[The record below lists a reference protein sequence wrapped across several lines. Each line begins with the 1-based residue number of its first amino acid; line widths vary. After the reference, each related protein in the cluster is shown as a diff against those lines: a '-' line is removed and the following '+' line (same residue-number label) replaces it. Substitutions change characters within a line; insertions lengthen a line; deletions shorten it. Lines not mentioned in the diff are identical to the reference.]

1 MRTLLVSLVLLAVP
15 GLATA
20 QEKKPEEKKA
30 AAAEKKTAAKKGA
43 AKSAKSDKNVFQ
55 KAESAVGDAAQR
67 SKIWTKSEPRGQATK
82 K

>member
-1 MRTLLVSLVLLAVP
+1 MRTLLVSLVLLALP
-15 GLATA
+15 AFALA

-30 AAAEKKTAAKKGA
+30 AAQKKAQKKPA
-43 AKSAKSDKNVFQ
+43 AKSDKNVFQ

-82 K
+82 

>member
-1 MRTLLVSLVLLAVP
+1 MRTLLVSLVLLAAP
-15 GLATA
+15 GFASA
-20 QEKKPEEKKA
+20 QEKKPEEKKV
-30 AAAEKKTAAKKGA
+30 EKKAAAAKKGA